1 VVKPPVLAT
10 ETGERT
16 PSSTGR
22 FDFALAR
29 SELPWPSSEPEA
41 GANDSVPFAEV
52 AEAAAAAAA
61 SASAAARASAFEW

>member
-16 PSSTGR
+16 PSTGR

-29 SELPWPSSEPEA
+29 SELPWPSSELEA